1 MFFLEQ
7 FEGKYRIY
15 YDGKFIIKKYGSY
28 NVLGARI
35 LGLSYGDYLRFLVQN
50 GATIVGKKSKYV
62 SFFFEKKEDA
72 IKIQKL
78 LNSYLVWVL
87 LLGYHRKDVS
97 FDTGYPIETPSPRH
111 DYP

>member
-78 LNSYLVWVL
+78 LNSYLV
-87 LLGYHRKDVS
+87 
-97 FDTGYPIETPSPRH
+97 
-111 DYP
+111 

>member
-15 YDGKFIIKKYGSY
+15 YDGKFIIEKYGSY

-78 LNSYLVWVL
+78 LNSYLV
-87 LLGYHRKDVS
+87 
-97 FDTGYPIETPSPRH
+97 
-111 DYP
+111 

>member
-1 MFFLEQ
+1 MFFLEE
-7 FEGKYRIY
+7 FEKKYRIY
-15 YDGKFIIKKYGSY
+15 YDGKFTIKDSGSY

-35 LGLSYGDYLRFLVQN
+35 LGLSYGDYLRFVAQN

-78 LNSYLVWVL
+78 LNSY
-87 LLGYHRKDVS
+87 
-97 FDTGYPIETPSPRH
+97 I
-111 DYP
+111 

>member
-1 MFFLEQ
+1 MFFLEE
-7 FEGKYRIY
+7 FEKKYRIY
-15 YDGKFIIKKYGSY
+15 YDGKFTIKDSGSY

-35 LGLSYGDYLRFLVQN
+35 LGLSYGDYLRFVAQN

-78 LNSYLVWVL
+78 LNSYLV
-87 LLGYHRKDVS
+87 
-97 FDTGYPIETPSPRH
+97 
-111 DYP
+111 

>member
-7 FEGKYRIY
+7 FETKYRIY
-15 YDGKFIIKKYGSY
+15 YGGKFTIKTSGSY

-50 GATIVGKKSKYV
+50 GATIIGKKSKYT

-78 LNSYLVWVL
+78 LNSY
-87 LLGYHRKDVS
+87 
-97 FDTGYPIETPSPRH
+97 I
-111 DYP
+111 

>member
-15 YDGKFIIKKYGSY
+15 YDGKFTIKDSGSY

-50 GATIVGKKSKYV
+50 GATVIGKKSKYT
-62 SFFFEKKEDA
+62 SFFFKSLNALSCVNIA
-72 IKIQKL
+72 IKL
-78 LNSYLVWVL
+78 LSLSYI
-87 LLGYHRKDVS
+87 S
-97 FDTGYPIETPSPRH
+97 S
-111 DYP
+111 